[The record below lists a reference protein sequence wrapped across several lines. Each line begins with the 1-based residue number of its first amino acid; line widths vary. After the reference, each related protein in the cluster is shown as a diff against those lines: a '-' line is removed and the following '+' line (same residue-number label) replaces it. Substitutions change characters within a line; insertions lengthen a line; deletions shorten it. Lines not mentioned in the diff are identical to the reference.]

1 MKKCTLILMVILTIA
16 ACKKEKEDSTTL
28 ATETN
33 VDKPASISDSLTLD
47 DYYKLPNSE
56 EKAKWLKQHGD
67 SVKRK
72 VLEEAVL
79 KDHKVTGI
87 VTDQKAKY
95 VITWGNLKKI
105 IKSHGYDAYVNV
117 EYKGDKID
125 SLKMV
130 YEYISTK
137 GGPYFR
143 FSTALIRSLAKE
155 YGKKNDNAE
164 FYFSFA
170 KIDKSGEPVVVIQ
183 VNGNPGNGKPT
194 NETPYF
200 DYSTDPSK
208 KNQTPTPADL
218 NIPL

>member
-16 ACKKEKEDSTTL
+16 ACKKEKEDNTTV

-33 VDKPASISDSLTLD
+33 VDKPASTSDSLTLD
-47 DYYKLPNSE
+47 DYYKLPNIE

-67 SVKRK
+67 RVKRK
-72 VLEEAVL
+72 ILEEAVL
-79 KDHKVTGI
+79 KDHKVKGT
-87 VTDQKAKY
+87 VTDQKGKY
-95 VITWGNLKKI
+95 VITWGDLKKI
-105 IKSHGYDAYVNV
+105 IKNHGYDAYVNL
-117 EYKGDKID
+117 EYKENKID
-125 SLKMV
+125 TLKMV

-137 GGPYFR
+137 GGPYYR

-155 YGKKNDNAE
+155 YAKKNDNAE
-164 FYFSFA
+164 FHFSFA
-170 KIDKSGEPVVVIQ
+170 IIDKSGERVVVIQ
-183 VNGNPGNGKPT
+183 VNGNPGNGQSV

-208 KNQTPTPADL
+208 KNQSPNR